1 MAAGRWPPSVSRRAV
16 LALKGAAALV
26 VALGSGGFMSSL
38 HRAARAACSLS
49 FSNHAAL
56 PALPTQQMADAMNVT
71 EAIDSAIALAVEAYM
86 PALHVSR
93 QRARR
98 AGSTR
103 LRPPQRS
110 HSPPQN

>member
-56 PALPTQQMADAMNVT
+56 PALPSSAGILFTDLLGKGNWF
-71 EAIDSAIALAVEAYM
+71 EAGAQVR
-86 PALHVSR
+86 VSS
-93 QRARR
+93 
-98 AGSTR
+98 GGGG
-103 LRPPQRS
+103 PPS
-110 HSPPQN
+110 